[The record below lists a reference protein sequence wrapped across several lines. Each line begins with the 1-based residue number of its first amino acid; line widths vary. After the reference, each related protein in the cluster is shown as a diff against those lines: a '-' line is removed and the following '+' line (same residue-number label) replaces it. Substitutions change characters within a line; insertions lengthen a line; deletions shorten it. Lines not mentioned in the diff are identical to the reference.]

1 MKSEAVVALA
11 CARAACGVRIWNVR
25 CVIACV
31 GACGASDVRHRAWLR
46 ERARLRARAREDAR
60 ASCVALW
67 HMVYSRYGVCDVCG
81 VCMT

>member
-1 MKSEAVVALA
+1 VALA

-46 ERARLRARAREDAR
+46 ESALARARARGRAR
-60 ASCVALW
+60 IVRGTMA
-67 HMVYSRYGVCDVCG
+67 HGVQPVW
-81 VCMT
+81 CM